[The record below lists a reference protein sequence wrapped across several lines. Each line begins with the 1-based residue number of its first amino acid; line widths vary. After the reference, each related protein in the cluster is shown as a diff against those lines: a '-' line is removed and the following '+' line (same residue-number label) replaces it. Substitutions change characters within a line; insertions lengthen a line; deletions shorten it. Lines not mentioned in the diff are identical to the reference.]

1 MRTKETFK
9 FTFGD
14 VEGEVR
20 DVCGVRGLG
29 GQREIF
35 SRRRK

>member
-14 VEGEVR
+14 VEGEIC
-20 DVCGVRGLG
+20 DVGGVRGLG

-35 SRRRK
+35 ARGCK